1 MLDVFYKVNFDCMSQ
16 SSVTK
21 ESVLKRGNIRIRFS
35 AFDSKLLD
43 KSITQIV
50 NHVKRVG
57 GIVKGPIPLPNKI
70 DKITVNRSPHVN
82 KKSMEQFEIR
92 KFRRLIEIVNISQEI
107 TESLSNIDL
116 PAGIDAEIKLNKQ

>member
-1 MLDVFYKVNFDCMSQ
+1 MSQ
-16 SSVTK
+16 NSAAK
-21 ESVLKRGNIRIRFS
+21 EGALKRGNIRIRFS

-43 KSITQIV
+43 KAITQIV
-50 NHVKRVG
+50 NHIKRVG

-70 DKITVNRSPHVN
+70 DKVTVNRSPHID

-116 PAGIDAEIKLNKQ
+116 PAGIEAEIKLNK

>member
-1 MLDVFYKVNFDCMSQ
+1 MSQ
-16 SSVTK
+16 SSVKK
-21 ESVLKRGNIRIRFS
+21 ESVLKRGSIRIRFS

-43 KSITQIV
+43 KSIIQIV
-50 NHVKRVG
+50 NHIKRVG

-70 DKITVNRSPHVN
+70 DKVTVNRSPHVN

-107 TESLSNIDL
+107 TENLSNIDL
-116 PAGIDAEIKLNKQ
+116 PAGIDAEIKLNK

>member
-1 MLDVFYKVNFDCMSQ
+1 MFIVDMSSQ
-16 SSVTK
+16 DSTTTR
-21 ESVLKRGNIRIRFS
+21 ENVLKRGNIRIRFS

-57 GIVKGPIPLPNKI
+57 GIIKGPIPLPNKI

-92 KFRRLIEIVNISQEI
+92 KFRRLIEIVNVSQEI
-107 TESLSNIDL
+107 TEQLANIDL
-116 PAGIDAEIKLNKQ
+116 PAGIDAEIKLNK

>member
-1 MLDVFYKVNFDCMSQ
+1 MSQ

-21 ESVLKRGNIRIRFS
+21 ESVLKRGSIRIRFS

-43 KSITQIV
+43 KSIAQIV
-50 NHVKRVG
+50 NHIKRVG

-70 DKITVNRSPHVN
+70 DKVTVNRSPHVN

-107 TESLSNIDL
+107 TENLSNIDL
-116 PAGIDAEIKLNKQ
+116 PAGIDA

>member
-1 MLDVFYKVNFDCMSQ
+1 MSQ

-21 ESVLKRGNIRIRFS
+21 ESVLKRGSIRIRFS

-43 KSITQIV
+43 KSIAQIV
-50 NHVKRVG
+50 NHIKRVG
-57 GIVKGPIPLPNKI
+57 GIVKGPIPLPNKV
-70 DKITVNRSPHVN
+70 TVNRSPHVN

-107 TESLSNIDL
+107 TENLSNIDL
-116 PAGIDAEIKLNKQ
+116 PAGIDAEIKLNK